1 MLDVAR
7 LVLEPQALFAVT
19 ETVPATEPAVIVAD
33 VVFCP
38 AVTDHPVPVTD
49 QVYPVAPLTA
59 EMLKVFP
66 VDPPQMVEGTV
77 IDPG

>member
-1 MLDVAR
+1 MLEAER
-7 LVLEPQALFAVT
+7 MVLDPHALFAVT
-19 ETVPATEPAVIVAD
+19 ETVPAPDPAVIVAD

-38 AVTDHPVPVTD
+38 AVTDQSVPVTD

-59 EMLKVFP
+59 EMLNVFP
-66 VDPPQMVEGTV
+66 VDLVQMVEGTV